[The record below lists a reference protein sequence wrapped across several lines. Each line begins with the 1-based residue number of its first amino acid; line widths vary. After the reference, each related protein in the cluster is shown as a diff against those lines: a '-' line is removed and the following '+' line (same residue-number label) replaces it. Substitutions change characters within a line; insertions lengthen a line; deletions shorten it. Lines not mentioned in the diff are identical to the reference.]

1 MKFSKLP
8 LLLLGLFPLVSMAG
22 RYPEAKPPGGPV
34 KVAIPP
40 KPTGVPVGKALEAL
54 QAGNARYLNGGV
66 TVRSWIKE
74 RIATTGE
81 HGQSPSIAVL
91 SCADSRVPV
100 ELIFDMGVGDLF
112 VSRIAGNYQ
121 SEDAAGTFEYGVSKL
136 GVHTLLVL
144 GHTKCGAVTAA
155 LNNAELHGNMPVF
168 VRAIRPALEAA
179 PGGVQS
185 IKSTTEAAEINV
197 RYQLS
202 QLLARSEILTKAK
215 EEGKLHILLGIYDVS
230 TGVVRFI
237 N

>member
-1 MKFSKLP
+1 MKFPKLP
-8 LLLLGLFPLVSMAG
+8 LFLVGLFPLVSIAG
-22 RYPEAKPPGGPV
+22 RFPEAKPQGPPI
-34 KVAIPP
+34 KVTIPP
-40 KPTGVPVGKALEAL
+40 KPTGIPAGKALEAL
-54 QAGNARYLNGGV
+54 QRGNARYLSGGV
-66 TVRSWIKE
+66 MVRSWIQE

-81 HGQSPSIAVL
+81 LGQSPSIAVL

-100 ELIFDMGVGDLF
+100 EHVFDLGVGELF

-136 GVHTLLVL
+136 GVHTLLIL

-155 LNNAELHGNMPVF
+155 LQNAELHGNMPVF

-179 PGGVQS
+179 PGGVEA

-197 RYQLS
+197 RWQLS

-215 EEGKLHILLGIYDVS
+215 EEGKLQILMGIYDVN